1 MREKETPIM
10 IDMIEEIKDKIMKET
25 QEVQKA
31 EDSNKKTLMIREET
45 TIENINY
52 LIRVSKDYRKF
63 NDNSKCLRS
72 KGQENRKDSED
83 KTINHFKKE
92 GDRKENNRESKR
104 DSTGN
109 QSIFLDIKIRETIEI
124 IQILEVNL
132 RLFQIL
138 QKEAVRNAQSSSF
151 NEYICFIFIRIIY

>member
-1 MREKETPIM
+1 M
-10 IDMIEEIKDKIMKET
+10 IDMTEEIKDKIMKET
-25 QEVQKA
+25 QEVQEA

-72 KGQENRKDSED
+72 KGQENRKDLED
-83 KTINHFKKE
+83 KTINHSKKE
-92 GDRKENNRESKR
+92 GDRKENNRDSKR
-104 DSTGN
+104 ENTGN

-124 IQILEVNL
+124 IQILKVNL

-138 QKEAVRNAQSSSF
+138 QMEAVRNAQPSSF
-151 NEYICFIFIRIIY
+151 YEYICFIFIRIIY